1 MPAGGGSAA
10 SPSDAL
16 KLLVCMNN
24 CEETLKEVLPKIRSL
39 YQSVFEDI
47 SMDEPYEGAVA
58 SYDILRQK
66 LLETYIDMKIDPIV
80 AFIEPS
86 MYSGKFD
93 WARCPKPRD
102 AKDYVKGK
110 DYLYTSFGHFN
121 LMYASFSLT

>member
-1 MPAGGGSAA
+1 
-10 SPSDAL
+10 
-16 KLLVCMNN
+16 MNN

-47 SMDEPYEGAVA
+47 SMDEPYEGAAA
-58 SYDILRQK
+58 SYDLLRQK

-110 DYLYTSFGHFN
+110 SISKLVFTFWYFN
-121 LMYASFSLT
+121 LMYLKQFL